1 MVTAVVE
8 PDAAV
13 IQESWRDTELFAV
26 LYDRYAAQLYRFA
39 YRRVGPEAAEDVVA
53 EAFLAAFQQRH
64 RYDVSRPDAR
74 PWLFGILTKEISR
87 RRRGEQARYRAL
99 ARALGQVPEEATVDS
114 HADRVAAGVSARA
127 ARASLA
133 AALSKLSAGDRDVLL
148 LIAWGE
154 LTYDEVARALGIP
167 VGTVRS
173 RLNRARRKT
182 RVALGGINPTEL
194 VEECVIEERG

>member
-1 MVTAVVE
+1 MVTAMAL

-13 IQESWRDTELFAV
+13 IQESWRDGELFAV

-53 EAFLAAFQQRH
+53 DAFLAAFRGRR
-64 RYDVSRPDAR
+64 RYDVARPDAR
-74 PWLFGILTKEISR
+74 PWLFGILTKEIAR
-87 RRRGEQARYRAL
+87 RRRSEEVRYQAL
-99 ARALGQVPEEATVDS
+99 ARVGEVTVDG
-114 HADRVAAGVSARA
+114 HADRVAAGVSAQA

-133 AALSKLSAGDRDVLL
+133 AALSRLAPGDRDVLL
-148 LIAWGE
+148 LVAWSD
-154 LTYDEVARALGIP
+154 LTYEEVAQALGIP

-182 RVALGGINPTEL
+182 REALGGIDPTEL
-194 VEECVIEERG
+194 TEER

>member
-1 MVTAVVE
+1 VVTAAAV

-13 IQESWRDTELFAV
+13 IQESWRDAEHFAV

-53 EAFLAAFQQRH
+53 DAFLAAFRARR
-64 RYDVSRPDAR
+64 RYDMARPDAR
-74 PWLFGILTKEISR
+74 PWLFGILTKEIAR
-87 RRRGEQARYRAL
+87 RRRSEEARYRAL
-99 ARALGQVPEEATVDS
+99 ARAASEATVDGD
-114 HADRVAAGVSARA
+114 ADRVLAGVSARA

-133 AALSKLSAGDRDVLL
+133 AALSRLSSGDRDVLL
-148 LIAWGE
+148 LVAWGD
-154 LTYDEVARALGIP
+154 LTYDEVAQALGIP

-182 RVALGGINPTEL
+182 QEALGGTDPTEL
-194 VEECVIEERG
+194 IEERG